1 MALLNK
7 KTNIHRAEES
17 KFVLIFWWGIPF
29 KAEIKVFEFP
39 NMSFKCNHAERE
51 IIWRVFVIVI
61 SDARGFHLGGRLKPS
76 LLCESFFLSNL
87 AENLRPKFFFH
98 FFNRKITQI
107 GKFFSPFQLKNRPQ
121 FPFLKKLIDH
131 KNNVDNV

>member
-7 KTNIHRAEES
+7 KTNIHIAEES
-17 KFVLIFWWGIPF
+17 KFVFIFWWGIPF

-51 IIWRVFVIVI
+51 IIWRVFGIVI
-61 SDARGFHLGGRLKPS
+61 SDARGFHLGERLKPS
-76 LLCESFFLSNL
+76 LRCESFFLSNL
-87 AENLRPKFFFH
+87 AENFL
-98 FFNRKITQI
+98 
-107 GKFFSPFQLKNRPQ
+107 PFQLKNRPQ

>member
-7 KTNIHRAEES
+7 KTNIHSAEES
-17 KFVLIFWWGIPF
+17 KFVLIFLWGIPF
-29 KAEIKVFEFP
+29 KAEIEVFEFP

-51 IIWRVFVIVI
+51 IIWHVFVIVI
-61 SDARGFHLGGRLKPS
+61 SDARGFHLGGPLKPS

-87 AENLRPKFFFH
+87 AGNLRPKFFFH

-107 GKFFSPFQLKNRPQ
+107 FFFLPFQLKNRPQ